1 MPSLRDKYR
10 EELLALSFLWP
21 SLLIL
26 AALLLYPLVDVIRL
40 SFYDSNL
47 QREVWVGLGNY
58 AALLDD
64 PLFWRA
70 LRGRR

>member
-1 MPSLRDKYR
+1 MQSFRDRYR

-26 AALLLYPLVDVIRL
+26 AALFAYPLVDVVRL

-47 QREVWVGLGNY
+47 RRDVWVGLGNY
-58 AALLDD
+58 TA
-64 PLFWRA
+64 RS
-70 LRGRR
+70 